1 MSSSSPRSIGAV
13 RPALLALSLV
23 ASFPE
28 AQALA
33 QSRAV
38 AGGETIEFAG
48 DARAEAIA
56 GLIDPIVERH
66 GRRIGVAVYDADL
79 GAPLYLR
86 NADRPLIPAS
96 NMKLYTTAAALDRL
110 GPDYRYTTSLYARG
124 DITAGGTLLGDLI
137 LVGRGDPTLS
147 GRFHADSVT
156 YVLDRFAEH
165 LAAIGVRR
173 VTGDLIGDA
182 TYFDDARVAPGWDE
196 SNLLWWYSARS
207 GALSFNDNV
216 VTLEVYPGESVGDE
230 PEILPFPY
238 TEGLAIDNRATTTS
252 RRRRSIGVR
261 RDPDLGGYR
270 VQGRMPRRSGPVR
283 YVVSVED
290 PAAFAISVFRERL
303 KEAGIEVEG
312 EDTVA
317 HRWQEPPTVDARL
330 VASHTSPP
338 LIEIVRVIN
347 KRSQN
352 FFAEQLLK
360 TLGAVYESQGSLQAG
375 ARVVRSVLT
384 DLGVDAGDLVLA
396 DGSGLSR
403 DNRLT
408 ARQTAELLVAMRAH
422 QRFGDFYD
430 SLLIAGSDGNK
441 RRLDAP
447 SAIGNVRS
455 KTGTLRGVSALS
467 GYVTDTD
474 GELLVFSILINNL
487 PRGKGAAIAIEDAI
501 VERLAEFSRWQLDA
515 STAP

>member
-1 MSSSSPRSIGAV
+1 MSSSFRLCARV
-13 RPALLALSLV
+13 RPLPLALSLFI
-23 ASFPE
+23 AAPTIEAE
-28 AQALA
+28 AQT
-33 QSRAV
+33 RAV
-38 AGGETIEFAG
+38 AGGESIDIAE

-56 GLIDPIVERH
+56 GLVDPIVRRH
-66 GRRIGVAVYDADL
+66 GRRVAVAVYDADL
-79 GAPLYLR
+79 GVPLYLR

-110 GPDYRYTTSLYARG
+110 GPDYRYTTSLYATG
-124 DITAGGTLLGDLI
+124 EVTANGTLVGELV

-156 YVLDRFAEH
+156 YVLDRFAAS
-165 LAAIGVRR
+165 LAQKGVRR
-173 VTGDLIGDA
+173 VTGDLVGDA

-216 VTLEVYPGESVGDE
+216 VTLEVHPGESVGDE
-230 PEILPFPY
+230 PEIVPFPY
-238 TEGLAIDNRATTTS
+238 TEGLAIENQARTSS

-261 RDPDLGGYR
+261 RVPEIGGYR
-270 VQGRMPRRSGPVR
+270 IQGRMPNRGGPAR

-290 PAAFAISVFRERL
+290 PARFTISVFRERL
-303 KEAGIEVEG
+303 KRVGIEVDG
-312 EDTVA
+312 EDTVT
-317 HRWQEPPTVDARL
+317 HRWQTPPTSGAWL
-330 VASHTSPP
+330 VASHASPP
-338 LIEIVRVIN
+338 LTEIVRVIN

-360 TLGAVYESQGSLQAG
+360 TLGAVYESDGSFGGG
-375 ARVVRSVLT
+375 ARVVRSVLE
-384 DLGVDAGDLVLA
+384 DLGVETDDLVLA

-408 ARQTAELLVAMRAH
+408 ARRTAELLVAMRAH
-422 QRFGDFYD
+422 SRFRDFYD
-430 SLLIAGSDGNK
+430 SLLVAGTDGSK

-447 SAIGNVRS
+447 TAVGNVRS
-455 KTGTLRGVSALS
+455 KTGTLRGASALS
-467 GYVTDTD
+467 GYVTDAD

-501 VERLAEFSRWQLDA
+501 VEELAGYSRWELGA
-515 STAP
+515 GETP